1 VKKAIK
7 ICNSC
12 GKPKM
17 EGYCKCVKVKS
28 HNIDQSNHKLYNS
41 YKWRKFSHKLRD
53 ERILCEL
60 CLQEGRTTQCQMVD
74 HITPINRG
82 GSVWDKSNLQV
93 LCNKCHNIKSG
104 KDRWNKK

>member
-1 VKKAIK
+1 MGMFIQ
-7 ICNSC
+7 ID
-12 GKPKM
+12 
-17 EGYCKCVKVKS
+17 
-28 HNIDQSNHKLYNS
+28 IDQTKLTPGQVETLTNICPVDIFLLDGNTIRTDS
-41 YKWRKFSHKLRD
+41 DQED
-53 ERILCEL
+53 ECILCEL